1 MLVVVVALRSCIPQQ
16 SYLLLVTT
24 NMVAVEANTITTNR
38 RLIIIPQINFDTYIA
53 HGFAWS
59 RTAMYLKSASRAS

>member
-38 RLIIIPQINFDTYIA
+38 RLIIIPQINFDTCIA
-53 HGFAWS
+53 HGFGHA
-59 RTAMYLKSASRAS
+59 LQCI